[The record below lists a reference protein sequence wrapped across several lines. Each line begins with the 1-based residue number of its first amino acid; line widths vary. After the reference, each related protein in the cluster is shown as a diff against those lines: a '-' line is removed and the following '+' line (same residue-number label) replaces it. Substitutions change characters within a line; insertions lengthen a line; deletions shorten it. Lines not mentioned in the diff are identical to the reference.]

1 MQFFILVLLV
11 CLVLFLYRIYHL
23 ANDDYVLI
31 KKNIT
36 LEDIFN
42 AVFACS
48 LVSLL
53 FSRLFYVLMNPDP
66 VFINPLGFLLFP
78 YFPGLSITGAIL
90 GGAFALFFF
99 CRRKKI
105 PRARVF
111 DFFSMAFIFVL
122 PFGFLGYFLLSQDFT
137 TGTIVKFVLYS
148 LILFASNIYLYPKAS
163 SLEIKDGTISALF
176 LVFFSLISLLSSAID
191 NPGTSYFLT
200 HKENFIL
207 AAILFISM
215 GIIIKQELTGRI
227 SIKNGR

>member
-1 MQFFILVLLV
+1 MQFFIFVLVI

-23 ANDDYVLI
+23 ANDDYVLL

-42 AVFACS
+42 AVFVCS
-48 LVSLL
+48 AVSLL
-53 FSRLFYVLMNPDP
+53 FSRFFYVFMNPDP

-90 GGAFALFFF
+90 GGALALFLF
-99 CRRKKI
+99 CRRKQI

-111 DFFSMAFIFVL
+111 DFFSISFVFVL
-122 PFGFLGYFLLSQDFT
+122 PFGFIGYFLLSQDFT
-137 TGTIVKFVLYS
+137 TGNIVKFALYT

-163 SLEIKDGTISALF
+163 SLEIKDGSISALF
-176 LVFFSLISLLSSAID
+176 LAFFTLISLLSSAID
-191 NPGTSYFLT
+191 HPGTSYFIT
-200 HKENFIL
+200 HKENIVL
-207 AAILFISM
+207 LVILFVSL

-227 SIKNGR
+227 SLKNGK